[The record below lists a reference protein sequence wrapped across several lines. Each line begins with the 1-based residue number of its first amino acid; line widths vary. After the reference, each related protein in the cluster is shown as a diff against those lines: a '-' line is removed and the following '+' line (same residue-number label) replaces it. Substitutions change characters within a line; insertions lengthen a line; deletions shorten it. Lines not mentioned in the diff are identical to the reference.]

1 MDDAL
6 RAPAGLPWITMMPLS
21 TAPTFA
27 HNLHSLHHY
36 EKKSLQTKIQGRK
49 PRNAPARSGQRRSL
63 WGLDARSLV
72 ERDALAGTLRSAIP
86 PMPGYWLTPLHYL
99 PLGATGNGALAA

>member
-1 MDDAL
+1 MF
-6 RAPAGLPWITMMPLS
+6 RVVRCLPLPQDGRDTSKPS
-21 TAPTFA
+21 GQASYKP
-27 HNLHSLHHY
+27 
-36 EKKSLQTKIQGRK
+36 QGRK

-72 ERDALAGTLRSAIP
+72 ERDALAGTLRSTIP